1 MKNGYVAKLQSL
13 RVIGLVFSAL
23 AVVSCAT
30 SIKPSEEPASLTPIS
45 PKIGNYSP
53 VMRAPASASAPL
65 GRSYTLL
72 AEDKFEYSTRTS
84 AQGFE
89 LDKRGGQFIAENGRL
104 EILGTS
110 SGGKGYVP
118 FYRSL
123 PALLRIKPLTDY
135 ELSFDYRILDNDGEG
150 FALDFYSEAAAVRN
164 DWVQE
169 FDVTGPAGTEGRAVI
184 RRTTKDYSDYQLLW
198 DVRSKGSIAISHI
211 LLIESA
217 TGEVAASD
225 SGGEE
230 VLSIGPNLYL
240 EGGNPSSSV
249 DSDGVRRLTIMGP
262 ARILTRSELI
272 HLEPGRPTIM
282 EFDYEILGRA
292 NTGYWRT
299 GVLSLI
305 EEKDASRQVIE
316 GPILDALNPAKG
328 TYCGGIEAAE
338 GYSAYA
344 LCFSLE
350 KNNIIKIGPV
360 RILAQGPVLKNGD
373 SSPADAFKTLPYP
386 RLGNCQL
393 GSPGNIALDGC
404 GTGVGSSPWMSAA
417 ELERRLALY
426 DIVFG
431 IESETTTIDPA
442 FAKRLRAL
450 NPSIVLMP
458 YTILYES
465 RTKDYDRGF
474 PTAMTE
480 YLSGFDEPW
489 FLRTSEGEL
498 VTDSGVFS
506 DIKKL
511 NYSPYCPSDSIGRNA
526 LAYFKEE
533 IPGIILESGTWDG
546 IFIDNLFSR
555 TPRSF
560 KSFNSQRSF
569 DVDFNLN
576 GKRDETLTWVHEMTS
591 MAGAK
596 TMADMRR
603 NLGDAFIVIGNAGS
617 LPEREMA
624 RFINGYLME
633 GFNEQMFP
641 SPEYPRFNETGWCK
655 SLAAYREIMD
665 TCLDPAI
672 VVLEGWGEISARFG
686 VMNSKRTPTSLDIRM
701 QRMALGTALLDDGF
715 YEFDMV
721 HSSSAPVIFDEWCVD
736 SQGNSVY
743 GEQGKGWLGAA
754 LGPAVEIRKNELL
767 SLENKKDVRLSPKR
781 WSTYVINSRTVSTQ
795 RMSEAIL
802 EFDWVVE
809 ETLEDSPTIEISGGR
824 EKSERFV
831 FWDLVEGARGHERV
845 HVTVEPGANATFSF
859 EMPKKGQISIK
870 NLKLSTADSIFFR
883 RDFENGVVFVNPTLQ
898 DIAIDLRA
906 PTAGILRTGLKR
918 ISGLLDPAT
927 NDGSSVYD
935 RLVLSSTD
943 AIVLIAD
950 PAIADN

>member
-1 MKNGYVAKLQSL
+1 MKNGRLTRLQWF

-23 AVVSCAT
+23 AAASCAT
-30 SIKPSEEPASLTPIS
+30 SARSSEEPASLMPIS
-45 PKIGNYSP
+45 PKIGNYFP

-65 GRSYTLL
+65 GRSFTLL
-72 AEDKFEYSTRTS
+72 AEDKFEYSVRAS

-89 LDKRGGQFIAENGRL
+89 LDKRGGQFIAENGRP

-110 SGGKGYVP
+110 PGGKGYVP

-123 PALLRIKPLTDY
+123 PTLLRIKPLTDY

-150 FALDFYSEAAAVRN
+150 FALDFYSEAAALRN

-184 RRTTKDYSDYQLLW
+184 WRTTKDYPDYQLLW
-198 DVRSKGSIAISHI
+198 NVRSKGSIAISDI
-211 LLIESA
+211 LLIESVS
-217 TGEVAASD
+217 GEVAASD

-230 VLSIGPNLYL
+230 VLSIGPNVYL

-249 DSDGVRRLTIMGP
+249 DSDGLRRLTIMGP
-262 ARILTRSELI
+262 ARILTRPELI
-272 HLEPGRPTIM
+272 PLEPGRPAIM

-299 GVLSLI
+299 GILSLI

-328 TYCGGIEAAE
+328 TFSGGIEAAE
-338 GYSAYA
+338 GYSAYT

-360 RILAQGPVLKNGD
+360 RILAQDPVLKNGD
-373 SSPADAFKTLPYP
+373 SNPADAFKTLPYP

-393 GSPGNIALDGC
+393 GSPANIALDGS
-404 GTGVGSSPWMSAA
+404 GTGLGSSPWMSAA

-480 YLSGFDEPW
+480 YLSGFDESW
-489 FLRTSEGEL
+489 FLRTSGGEL

-506 DIKKL
+506 DIKKF
-511 NYSPYCPSDSIGRNA
+511 NYSPYCPLDSTGRSA

-533 IPGIILESGTWDG
+533 IPGIILRSGTWDG

-569 DVDFNLN
+569 DIDFNRN
-576 GKRDETLTWVHEMTS
+576 DQRDETLTWVHEMTS
-591 MAGAK
+591 MAGAE
-596 TMADMRR
+596 TMAEMRR

-641 SPEYPRFNETGWCK
+641 SSEYPRFIESGWCK
-655 SLAAYREIMD
+655 SLAAYRDILD

-672 VVLEGWGEISARFG
+672 VVLEGWGEIPARFG
-686 VMNSKRTPTSLDIRM
+686 VMNSKRAPTSLDIRM

-736 SQGNSVY
+736 PQGNSVY
-743 GEQGKGWLGAA
+743 GNQGKGWLGAA
-754 LGPAVEIRKNELL
+754 LGPAVEIRKNERL
-767 SLENKKDVRLSPKR
+767 SLKNPKDICLSPRR
-781 WSTYVINSRTVSTQ
+781 WSNYLVSSRAVSME
-795 RMSEAIL
+795 RKSEAIL
-802 EFDWVVE
+802 EFDWIVE
-809 ETLEDSPTIEISGGR
+809 ETLEDSPTIEIRGGR
-824 EKSERFV
+824 EKSEQFV
-831 FWDLVEGARGHERV
+831 FWDLAEGTHGHERI
-845 HVTVEPGANATFSF
+845 HVTVEPGANASF
-859 EMPKKGQISIK
+859 NFGLPKKGRLSIK
-870 NLKLSTADSIFFR
+870 NLKLSTSDSILFR
-883 RDFENGVVFVNPTLQ
+883 RDFEHGVVFVNPTLQ
-898 DIAIDLRA
+898 DLSIDLRNSA
-906 PTAGILRTGLKR
+906 AGIQRTGLRHIK
-918 ISGLLDPAT
+918 GLLDPST
-927 NDGSSVYD
+927 NDGGFIGD
-935 RLVLSSTD
+935 RLTLPAAD

-950 PAIADN
+950 TKLVDL